1 MDQPL
6 ASGIATE
13 ALAIAPIGVLILDK
27 TGHITWLNHALE
39 KLLAID
45 SNSLVGKNE
54 TSVDPYWRSLLFNPE
69 PVLLLE
75 AASARPDRWLQTWR
89 SRLNVSGGFLHYYA
103 DITDLQNT
111 REDRARLSEEL
122 AQHVTRDQ
130 VTGLPN
136 RQALLQGLE
145 PLVSRSR
152 RYHNPL
158 SVIRLR
164 IDNLPDIE
172 AECGMGNSD
181 IALTAVAQMLKDQ
194 MRWADL
200 IGRFDKDEFL
210 LVLPETTLDAAT
222 QLLDKL
228 RLRLA
233 GLTPGSRAG
242 RPISL
247 VSQFGVAG
255 WIPGDDRAKLLRRA
269 REMLEQESSRSGNG

>member
-1 MDQPL
+1 MDKPL
-6 ASGIATE
+6 SSGIATE
-13 ALAIAPIGVLILDK
+13 ALSNAPFGVLILDK
-27 TGHITWLNHALE
+27 TGHITWLNQALE
-39 KLLAID
+39 RLLGV
-45 SNSLVGKNE
+45 NTEQLVGRNE
-54 TSVDPYWRSLLFNPE
+54 SSVDSKWRALLFGPE
-69 PVLLLE
+69 ATLLFE
-75 AASARPDRWLQTWR
+75 ADDARPDCWLQTWR
-89 SRLNVSGGFLHYYA
+89 AKSHITGGAIHYYS

-122 AQHVTRDQ
+122 AQHVTRDP

-164 IDNLPDIE
+164 IDNLSEIE
-172 AECGMGNSD
+172 AEFGLGNGD

-210 LVLPETTLDAAT
+210 LVLPETALDAAN
-222 QLLDKL
+222 QLLNKL
-228 RLRLA
+228 RQRCSDLA
-233 GLTPGSRAG
+233 PGARNG

-247 VSQFGVAG
+247 IAKFGTAG
-255 WIPGDDRAKLLRRA
+255 WILGDDRAKLLRRA
-269 REMLEQESSRSGNG
+269 REMLEQEND

>member
-6 ASGIATE
+6 SSGIATE
-13 ALAIAPIGVLILDK
+13 ALANAPLGVLILDK

-45 SNSLVGKNE
+45 GDQLVGKNQDGI
-54 TSVDPYWRSLLFNPE
+54 DPYWRSLLFAPE
-69 PVLLLE
+69 PTLLLE
-75 AASARPDRWLQTWR
+75 ATDLRPDRWLQTWR
-89 SRLNVSGGFLHYYA
+89 SKLHVAGGTIHYYA
-103 DITDLQNT
+103 DITDLQNI

-122 AQHVTRDQ
+122 AQHVTRDP

-172 AECGMGNSD
+172 AEFGMGNGD
-181 IALTAVAQMLKDQ
+181 IALTAAAQMLKDQ

-210 LVLPETTLDAAT
+210 LVLPETNLEAAT

-228 RLRLA
+228 RQRLA
-233 GLTPGSRAG
+233 GLTPGSRNG
-242 RPISL
+242 LPIKL
-247 VSQFGVAG
+247 AAQFGVAG
-255 WIPGDDRAKLLRRA
+255 WLLGDDRAKLLRRA
-269 REMLEQESSRSGNG
+269 REMLEQETR

>member
-1 MDQPL
+1 MDKPL
-6 ASGIATE
+6 SSGLATE
-13 ALAIAPIGVLILDK
+13 ALSNAPLGVLILDK

-39 KLLAID
+39 KLLAV
-45 SNSLVGKNE
+45 NSDQLVGQNE
-54 TSVDPYWRSLLFNPE
+54 DSIDPYWRNILFNPE
-69 PVLLLE
+69 PTLLLE
-75 AASARPDRWLQTWR
+75 AADKRPDRWLQTWQ
-89 SRLNVSGGFLHYYA
+89 SKLQVTGGSLHYYA
-103 DITDLQNT
+103 DITDLQNV

-122 AQHVTRDQ
+122 AQHVTRDP

-164 IDNLPDIE
+164 IDNLADIE
-172 AECGMGNSD
+172 AEFGMGNGD
-181 IALTAVAQMLKDQ
+181 IALTSVAQMLKDQ

-210 LVLPETTLDAAT
+210 LVLPETNFDAAT
-222 QLLDKL
+222 LLLDKL
-228 RLRLA
+228 RQRLSD
-233 GLTPGSRAG
+233 LTPGSRIG

-247 VSQFGVAG
+247 VAHFGAAG
-255 WIPGDDRAKLLRRA
+255 WMLGDDRAKLLRRA
-269 REMLEQESSRSGNG
+269 REMLEQASD

>member
-6 ASGIATE
+6 SSGIATE
-13 ALAIAPIGVLILDK
+13 ALANAPLGVLILDK

-45 SNSLVGKNE
+45 SDQLVGRDE
-54 TSVDPYWRSLLFNPE
+54 DSVDPRWRTLLFTPE
-69 PVLLLE
+69 TILLLE
-75 AASARPDRWLQTWR
+75 ATDTRPDRWLQTWR
-89 SRLNVSGGFLHYYA
+89 SKLQVTGGILHYYA

-111 REDRARLSEEL
+111 REERARLNEEL
-122 AQHVTRDQ
+122 AQHITRDT

-164 IDNLPDIE
+164 IDNLSDIE
-172 AECGMGNSD
+172 AEFGMGNGD
-181 IALTAVAQMLKDQ
+181 IALTAVAHMLKDQ

-210 LVLPETTLDAAT
+210 LVLPETNLEAAT
-222 QLLDKL
+222 QLLNKL
-228 RLRLA
+228 RQRLA
-233 GLTPGSRAG
+233 GLSPGSRTG
-242 RPISL
+242 LPMTL
-247 VSQFGVAG
+247 VAQFGVAG
-255 WIPGDDRAKLLRRA
+255 WMLGDDRAKLLRRA
-269 REMLEQESSRSGNG
+269 REMLEQEDR

>member
-6 ASGIATE
+6 SSGIATE
-13 ALAIAPIGVLILDK
+13 ALANAPLGVLILDK

-39 KLLAID
+39 ELLAID
-45 SNSLVGKNE
+45 SELLVGRNE
-54 TSVDPYWRSLLFNPE
+54 DSIDPQWRSLLFTPE
-69 PVLLLE
+69 PVMLLE
-75 AASARPDRWLQTWR
+75 ATAVRPDRWLQTWR
-89 SRLNVSGGFLHYYA
+89 SKLQVTGGNLHYYA

-111 REDRARLSEEL
+111 REDRARLNEEL
-122 AQHVTRDQ
+122 AQHITRDA

-172 AECGMGNSD
+172 AEFGMGNGD
-181 IALTAVAQMLKDQ
+181 IALTAVAHMLKDQ

-210 LVLPETTLDAAT
+210 LVLPETNLEAAT
-222 QLLDKL
+222 QLLNKL
-228 RLRLA
+228 RQRLA
-233 GLTPGSRAG
+233 TLTPGSRTG
-242 RPISL
+242 LPIK
-247 VSQFGVAG
+247 VVAQFGVAG
-255 WIPGDDRAKLLRRA
+255 WMSGDDRAKLLRRA
-269 REMLEQESSRSGNG
+269 REMLEEEGR

>member
-1 MDQPL
+1 MDKPL
-6 ASGIATE
+6 SSGIATE
-13 ALAIAPIGVLILDK
+13 ALSNAPIGVLILDK

-39 KLLAID
+39 KLLVVTSD
-45 SNSLVGKNE
+45 QLVGQNE
-54 TSVDPYWRSLLFNPE
+54 TSIDPYWRSLLFAPE
-69 PVLLLE
+69 PTLMLE
-75 AASARPDRWLQTWR
+75 ATDARPDRWLQTWR
-89 SRLNVSGGFLHYYA
+89 SKLHVAGGTLHYYA
-103 DITDLQNT
+103 DITDLQNI

-122 AQHVTRDQ
+122 AQHITRDP

-164 IDNLPDIE
+164 IDNLSEIE
-172 AECGMGNSD
+172 AEFGMGNGD

-210 LVLPETTLDAAT
+210 LVLPETSFDAAT

-228 RLRLA
+228 RHRLSS
-233 GLTPGSRAG
+233 LTPGSRNG
-242 RPISL
+242 RPINL
-247 VSQFGVAG
+247 VAQLGAAG
-255 WIPGDDRAKLLRRA
+255 WMLGDDRAKLLRRA
-269 REMLEQESSRSGNG
+269 REMLEGESR

>member
-6 ASGIATE
+6 SSGIATE
-13 ALAIAPIGVLILDK
+13 ALSNAPLGVLILDK

-39 KLLAID
+39 KLLAIHSD
-45 SNSLVGKNE
+45 QLVGRNE
-54 TSVDPYWRSLLFNPE
+54 AGVDPDWRGLLFTPE
-69 PVLLLE
+69 PILLLE
-75 AASARPDRWLQTWR
+75 ATATRPDRWLQTWR
-89 SRLNVSGGFLHYYA
+89 SKLHVTGGALHYYA
-103 DITDLQNT
+103 DITDLQNI
-111 REDRARLSEEL
+111 RGDRARLSDEL
-122 AQHVTRDQ
+122 AQHVTRDP

-164 IDNLPDIE
+164 IDNLPEIE
-172 AECGMGNSD
+172 AEFGMGNGD

-210 LVLPETTLDAAT
+210 LVLPETNLDAAT

-228 RLRLA
+228 RQRLA
-233 GLTPGSRAG
+233 GLTPGSRTG
-242 RPISL
+242 LPISL
-247 VSQFGVAG
+247 VAHFGVAG
-255 WIPGDDRAKLLRRA
+255 WMLGDDRAKLLRRA
-269 REMLEQESSRSGNG
+269 REMLEREAR

>member
-6 ASGIATE
+6 SSGIATE
-13 ALAIAPIGVLILDK
+13 ALANAPIGVLILDK

-39 KLLAID
+39 RLLAID
-45 SNSLVGKNE
+45 GEQLVGKNQDG
-54 TSVDPYWRSLLFNPE
+54 VDSNWRGLLFAPE
-69 PVLLLE
+69 PTLLLE
-75 AASARPDRWLQTWR
+75 AADLRPDRWLQTWR
-89 SRLNVSGGFLHYYA
+89 SKLHVAGGTIHYYA
-103 DITDLQNT
+103 DITDLQNI

-122 AQHVTRDQ
+122 AQHVTRDP

-172 AECGMGNSD
+172 TEFGMGNGD

-210 LVLPETTLDAAT
+210 LVLPETNLQAAI
-222 QLLDKL
+222 QLLEKL
-228 RLRLA
+228 RQRLV
-233 GLTPGSRAG
+233 GLTPGSRNG
-242 RPISL
+242 LPIKL
-247 VSQFGVAG
+247 AAQFGAAG
-255 WIPGDDRAKLLRRA
+255 WMLGDDRAKLLRRA
-269 REMLEQESSRSGNG
+269 REMLEQETR